1 MRLSVVIPSYCRAD
15 LLARCLATVTRFAP
29 ADTEIVVVDD
39 CSESAIIAETA
50 SRFPGVRVLRLSARS
65 GFCLAAN
72 IGIQASTGEVVE
84 LLNDDTEVT
93 AGWADA
99 ALARFVSPNVVAVAP
114 LVLQLDPERSVLGL
128 PPLIDSAGDEY
139 DPGGFARKRLHSL
152 CWEGEAPGAGEAP
165 TEPIRVWGASA
176 SSAFYRRTALFAAG
190 LFPTDFGAYF
200 EDVDLSHRLR
210 KQGETWFEPASV
222 VWHRVSASYGRTPN
236 RRVLELQSR
245 NEERVFWRNVGWRH
259 LPRHAL
265 VLVGKA
271 LRRWREG
278 TLTPWLTGRLRAWAG
293 GANQVASSLTVGVWW
308 SDRTDFHQRR
318 RGSGTGGRET
328 RPRHQIRLSQSAA
341 DWNRSSRPTA
351 AASARPQSAERGQVL
366 RPANAIRPP
375 SPLQH

>member
-1 MRLSVVIPSYCRAD
+1 MARRRRAEPVRLSVVIPSYCRAD
-15 LLARCLATVTRFAP
+15 LLARCLRTVTAFAP
-29 ADTEIVVVDD
+29 AGTEIVVVDD
-39 CSESAIIAETA
+39 CSEGAIIAETA
-50 SRFPGVRVLRLSARS
+50 SRFPGVRVLRLSIRS

-99 ALARFVSPNVVAVAP
+99 ALARFASPNVVAVAP
-114 LVLQLDPERSVLGL
+114 IVLQLDPDRNALGL

-139 DPGGFARKRLHSL
+139 DPGGFARKRRHGEVYALIEPFDEAATPPHLSPPGRGRNGAAVPG
-152 CWEGEAPGAGEAP
+152 EGLPVDEKTPHPVAAQPTSPRRGEVGGSWSFPITSGLAP
-165 TEPIRVWGASA
+165 TPVWGASA
-176 SSAFYRRTALFAAG
+176 SSAFYRRSALTAAG

-222 VWHRVSASYGRTPN
+222 VWHRVSASYGRTPS

-245 NEERVFWRNVGWRH
+245 NEERVFWRNVGWRW
-259 LPRHAL
+259 LPRHAA

-293 GANQVASSLTVGVWW
+293 V
-308 SDRTDFHQRR
+308 
-318 RGSGTGGRET
+318 
-328 RPRHQIRLSQSAA
+328 
-341 DWNRSSRPTA
+341 
-351 AASARPQSAERGQVL
+351 
-366 RPANAIRPP
+366 
-375 SPLQH
+375 